1 MDQTSSRICPW
12 CSGEVPN
19 DSPACPKCGALVE
32 GARVADF
39 TTVLPPVVD
48 SQASVTDVERSTV
61 EEQAVE
67 EQSGT
72 EGGPVETATRVAS
85 VRESTVEPEAAATDV
100 AESEAAEPANDVAG
114 PEPAEEPAP
123 DPEPADAAFSADA
136 VQPPTEEVR
145 VEMRKLELEA
155 EIENAGRNLI
165 GPAGQTIAIGA
176 PSHEAMDAL
185 HAGLLDKE
193 GPAGEPDLAADAQP
207 WEDPELEARI
217 AAWLEENPDRS

>member
-39 TTVLPPVVD
+39 TTVLPPVV
-48 SQASVTDVERSTV
+48 
-61 EEQAVE
+61 EQAGE
-67 EQSGT
+67 EQSWT

-85 VRESTVEPEAAATDV
+85 VRESTLEPEAAATDV